1 MDFTAEGA
9 LAASAPT
16 WSRTFLQP
24 LAPGALTPFSQSILA
39 EIVGRAWLRYY
50 DRLDFSP
57 PRARVLRSYQGRPY
71 MNLTLGA
78 ELEAQRAGLEPPAY
92 VIDGQA
98 RPVCAWEKPGLFAAM
113 KLGRGARKIAETAA
127 AMENELGELDG
138 KAQSW
143 LQRVAGLR
151 WSQAEILQIMEEIE
165 NAGAPGMAVF
175 LAARQRLE
183 STSAHFLSQARAA
196 GHPQPDALLAQV
208 LAAAPGL
215 VEAEIARQVAAL
227 GAAAQQEPAAHAFLA
242 AGDYAQWASALPGAF
257 AEQVRAFLT
266 AYGHRGAG
274 EGELSNPRWAEDPSP
289 LFQAILAAGR
299 RGGAPPRPADV
310 NALLAGVDGKQRKA
324 LTELAETLHAA
335 MRLQSQA
342 LHICARILAG
352 ARRWALA
359 AGHEAAADQRLA
371 AETDVFYYEL
381 EEVKQMMTGEW
392 NISDQTGIRATAAAR
407 KEQMAAAQQQQPAEL
422 LVGDVAV
429 RRTGAGLPGAPG
441 VAAGRIGAEVRVAR
455 QLDAG
460 WSLWLPAAAALITAQ
475 GSPLDPISAAAGALG
490 TPLVIDADAA
500 PTLAEGAVVTVEGD
514 RGQVRAG
521 QAG

>member
-1 MDFTAEGA
+1 
-9 LAASAPT
+9 
-16 WSRTFLQP
+16 
-24 LAPGALTPFSQSILA
+24 
-39 EIVGRAWLRYY
+39 
-50 DRLDFSP
+50 
-57 PRARVLRSYQGRPY
+57 
-71 MNLTLGA
+71 
-78 ELEAQRAGLEPPAY
+78 
-92 VIDGQA
+92 
-98 RPVCAWEKPGLFAAM
+98 
-113 KLGRGARKIAETAA
+113 
-127 AMENELGELDG
+127 
-138 KAQSW
+138 
-143 LQRVAGLR
+143 
-151 WSQAEILQIMEEIE
+151 
-165 NAGAPGMAVF
+165 
-175 LAARQRLE
+175 
-183 STSAHFLSQARAA
+183 
-196 GHPQPDALLAQV
+196 
-208 LAAAPGL
+208 
-215 VEAEIARQVAAL
+215 
-227 GAAAQQEPAAHAFLA
+227 
-242 AGDYAQWASALPGAF
+242 
-257 AEQVRAFLT
+257 
-266 AYGHRGAG
+266 
-274 EGELSNPRWAEDPSP
+274 
-289 LFQAILAAGR
+289 
-299 RGGAPPRPADV
+299 V

-429 RRTGAGLPGAPG
+429 RRAGAGLPGAPG

-490 TPLVIDADAA
+490 RPLVIDADAA

-521 QAG
+521 QAD